1 MDFND
6 LIIKDFDKIFYN
18 RFQEILKLKANYN
31 GPMKLM
37 DFGIGEEK
45 SMPNQLILDALKNA
59 GVGVTEEEKRNE
71 YKLPFLE
78 PVIDDD

>member
-31 GPMKLM
+31 GPMKL
-37 DFGIGEEK
+37 IK
-45 SMPNQLILDALKNA
+45 
-59 GVGVTEEEKRNE
+59 
-71 YKLPFLE
+71 
-78 PVIDDD
+78 